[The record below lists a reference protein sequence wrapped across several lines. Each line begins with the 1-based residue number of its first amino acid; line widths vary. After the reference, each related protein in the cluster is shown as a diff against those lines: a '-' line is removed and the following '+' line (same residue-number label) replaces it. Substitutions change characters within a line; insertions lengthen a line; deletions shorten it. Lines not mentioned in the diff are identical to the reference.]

1 LIDLRSDTVTLPTP
15 AMRAAMAHAPVGD
28 DVYREDPTVRELEAR
43 VAEILGKEDAV
54 YVPSGTMSN
63 QIALRTH
70 TEPGDMA
77 IMDTSAHMAINEGG
91 GAAALSGVTIARM
104 AGRAGIFGAEDV
116 EGALEVPHP
125 FNPPNHAPRARLV
138 CVENT
143 HNSGGGTIWP
153 LATLA
158 AVAETA
164 RLHGLALHMDG
175 ARLWHA
181 AAGSGVM
188 ERTFAEPFDTV
199 SVCFSKGLGAPVGS
213 ALVGS
218 RGLVTRARRF
228 KQMYGGGFRQAGI
241 LAAGA
246 LHALDHHRERLE
258 EDVAHARLF
267 AEALAA
273 MDGVEVDL
281 ATVQSNIVR
290 FDVTAM
296 SAGDFVDGC
305 HEKGVHMLPG
315 GHHGVRAVM
324 HLGVERADVDAAL
337 SVVREVLAGPDLS

>member
-1 LIDLRSDTVTLPTP
+1 MIDLRSDTVTLPTP
-15 AMRAAMAHAPVGD
+15 AMREAMARAPVGD
-28 DVYREDPTVRELEAR
+28 DVYHEDPTVLELEAR
-43 VAEILGKEDAV
+43 VAELLGKEDAV

-77 IMDTSAHMAINEGG
+77 IMDASAHMVINEGG
-91 GAAALSGVTIARM
+91 GAAALSGVTIVRM
-104 AGRAGIFGAEDV
+104 SGRAGIYGAADV
-116 EGALEVPHP
+116 EAALEVPHP
-125 FNPPNHAPRARLV
+125 FNPPNHAPRARIV

-153 LATLA
+153 LATLT

-164 RLHGLALHMDG
+164 RRNGLALHMDG

-181 AAGSGVM
+181 SAASGVP
-188 ERTFAEPFDTV
+188 ERTFAEFFDTV

-213 ALVGS
+213 ALSGS
-218 RGLVTRARRF
+218 RALITRARRF

-246 LHALDHHRERLE
+246 LHALDHHRDRLG
-258 EDVAHARLF
+258 EDVTHARLF
-267 AEALAA
+267 AEALAG
-273 MDGVEVDL
+273 MDGVAVDL

-290 FDVTAM
+290 FEVTPM
-296 SAGDFVDGC
+296 TAGDFVDRC
-305 HEKGVHMLPG
+305 RDRGVHMLPG

-324 HLGVERADVDAAL
+324 HLGVERADVDTAL
-337 SVVREVLAGPDLS
+337 GVIRDVLGADEGP